1 MWKYVA
7 GTIVVGSVTY
17 SLYRY
22 FAGGVC
28 KCSARLDGLVVVI
41 TGGNSGIGKALA
53 VELAQRGATLVLAC
67 RDVEKGINAKK
78 DILQKLSNKNVKIFI
93 KHLDLASITS
103 ILKFSESLKSEF
115 NEIYAL
121 VNNAG
126 IFYYPHTVTE
136 DGFEITFQANYLGHF
151 ILTHNLLSLLKK
163 ADHSRIINVSS
174 QAHTWVNLYDLNAIT
189 KSQTEFRSH
198 IVAYGVTKLAL
209 ILFTRYL
216 FKKLSNTNII
226 VNAVDPGNV
235 ETNIFRHFPFLNN
248 KFLYALQWPI
258 RFLVVKSPRQGA
270 QTLLHCLLTSNRSTG
285 QYYRDC
291 KLALPSPL
299 SLDEKLAQDYYE
311 LTLEIL
317 DNKFSTESEC

>member
-1 MWKYVA
+1 MWKYIG
-7 GTIVVGSVTY
+7 GTVVVGSVTY
-17 SLYRY
+17 GLYRY

-28 KCSARLDGLVVVI
+28 KCTARLDGLVVVI

-53 VELAQRGATLVLAC
+53 VELAQRGAILVLAC
-67 RDVEKGINAKK
+67 RDIEKGINAKK
-78 DILQKLSNKNVKIFI
+78 DILLSLNNKNVKIFV
-93 KHLDLASITS
+93 KRLDLASVSS

-126 IFYYPHTVTE
+126 IFYHPHTVTE
-136 DGFEITFQANYLGHF
+136 DGYEITFQTNYLGHF

-163 ADHSRIINVSS
+163 ADHSRIVNVTSE
-174 QAHTWVNLYDLNAIT
+174 AHRLVNVYDLNAVT

-198 IVAYGVTKLAL
+198 LVAYGVTKLAL

-226 VNAVDPGNV
+226 VNAANPGNV
-235 ETNIFRHFPFLNN
+235 ETNIYRHFPFLSN
-248 KFLYALQWPI
+248 KFLYGLQWPI
-258 RFLVVKSPRQGA
+258 RQIVVKSPRQGA
-270 QTLLHCLLTSNRSTG
+270 QTILHCLLTSNRTTG
-285 QYYRDC
+285 QYYSDC
-291 KLALPSPL
+291 KLSLPSPL
-299 SLDEKLAQDYYE
+299 ALDDKLAKDYYE

-317 DNKFSTESEC
+317 GDRFSTESEC

>member
-1 MWKYVA
+1 
-7 GTIVVGSVTY
+7 
-17 SLYRY
+17 
-22 FAGGVC
+22 VC